1 MKYERADTF
10 KRDYKRLSKQHREKF
25 RDKATTQFHDA
36 ADRAAKGEDNPSP
49 NAMRVKAVQ
58 GHPGVW
64 EMTWSENNPDGRA
77 TWEWVTIKGE
87 SAVRWRRVGTHSI
100 SPDP

>member
-10 KRDYKRLSKQHREKF
+10 KRDYTRLSKQHREKF

-36 ADRAAKGEDNPSP
+36 ADRAAKGEDNPWP

-100 SPDP
+100 FTDP